1 MDLKAR
7 ILNSAL
13 SLVLNFILRVFQV
26 LFISQVVRI
35 GLGVKRK
42 KSLLSMLI
50 NVLVSHRRRSEKE
63 IDTSMTTILGID
75 NSILIKQFLKM

>member
-1 MDLKAR
+1 MDLGR

-42 KSLLSMLI
+42 KISPL
-50 NVLVSHRRRSEKE
+50 NVNKCSCFSQEEKRKE
-63 IDTSMTTILGID
+63 IDTSMTTIWELTI
-75 NSILIKQFLKM
+75 QF